1 MSRRKGRI
9 LAFQALYAW
18 DVSKIEVSDL
28 LDFNW
33 LEQDRINKLGA
44 EGILFPRLLISG
56 AIENIEEIDAK
67 IKLFLNNWDFDR
79 LSKVELAILR
89 LSVYSLLFQK
99 DVHPSIVIDEA
110 IDIARDYGGDES
122 YKFINGILDSIYKD
136 QEGKTKK

>member
-18 DVSKIEVSDL
+18 DVSKIEISDL

-33 LEQDRINKLGA
+33 LEQDKIDKLGT

-56 AIENIEEIDAK
+56 AIENIETIDAK

-122 YKFINGILDSIYKD
+122 YKFINGILDSIHKD
-136 QEGKTKK
+136 QQGNAKK